1 MSHFGPSTVAH
12 NHPLYLM
19 DRSLSFPMTVH
30 FRPNSFYLDENNE
43 TPVLTGHT
51 TPGVVSSIVSSE
63 ALQADLLQAGEGLR
77 RPEEVSEDLPAHEDD
92 RDAYEDR
99 GDDNEDLDDNPE
111 AHEENNEI
119 FDSDWPKQNSG
130 NEPITVS
137 SQDSS
142 QEGVYEV
149 RYDAE
154 DDHEDNPDDREEPE
168 VISDSDSEEEHEDY
182 PIDRF
187 IPIQDDTDDPEGNDR
202 KGYHDHPSV
211 EIVEPEGL
219 NIYQEGEYEDEYED
233 DEENEDYEDSD
244 EEQRHPS
251 MWQRDRT
258 APPPR
263 RISSSSDEVICLDS
277 D

>member
-1 MSHFGPSTVAH
+1 
-12 NHPLYLM
+12 
-19 DRSLSFPMTVH
+19 MTVH
-30 FRPNSFYLDENNE
+30 FRPNSFCLDENNE

-99 GDDNEDLDDNPE
+99 GHDHEDLDGNPE
-111 AHEENNEI
+111 APEDNENNEI

-154 DDHEDNPDDREEPE
+154 DDHEDSSQHIICS
-168 VISDSDSEEEHEDY
+168 ISLEAHL
-182 PIDRF
+182 F
-187 IPIQDDTDDPEGNDR
+187 
-202 KGYHDHPSV
+202 
-211 EIVEPEGL
+211 
-219 NIYQEGEYEDEYED
+219 
-233 DEENEDYEDSD
+233 
-244 EEQRHPS
+244 
-251 MWQRDRT
+251 
-258 APPPR
+258 
-263 RISSSSDEVICLDS
+263 
-277 D
+277 